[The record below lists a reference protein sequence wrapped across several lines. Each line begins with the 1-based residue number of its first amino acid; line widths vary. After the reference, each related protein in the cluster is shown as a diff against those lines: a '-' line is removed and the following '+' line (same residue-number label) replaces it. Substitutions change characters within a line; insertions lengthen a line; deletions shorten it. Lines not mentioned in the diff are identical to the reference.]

1 MGGRRL
7 GPHFWPPPGRPN
19 VCEPTEAA
27 YNDMT
32 PGEKATLMLCE
43 LLLGFFTKAKEEKVS
58 ICVVGVVGKKSTD
71 FGFLKRAKLIWKKV
85 NLNLQYSLLGKKT
98 HVFHEFPIYSFTT
111 KVWQIP

>member
-19 VCEPTEAA
+19 VCEPTEGA

-43 LLLGFFTKAKEEKVS
+43 LLLGFSTKAKEEKVS
-58 ICVVGVVGKKSTD
+58 ICVVGVVEKKSTD
-71 FGFLKRAKLIWKKV
+71 FGFLKK
-85 NLNLQYSLLGKKT
+85 SKT
-98 HVFHEFPIYSFTT
+98 DLEKSEFKPPVFPFGQENTCFP
-111 KVWQIP
+111 

>member
-19 VCEPTEAA
+19 VCEPIEVA

-58 ICVVGVVGKKSTD
+58 ICVVGG
-71 FGFLKRAKLIWKKV
+71 WKK
-85 NLNLQYSLLGKKT
+85 NRPILG
-98 HVFHEFPIYSFTT
+98 F
-111 KVWQIP
+111 

>member
-19 VCEPTEAA
+19 VCEPIEVA

-43 LLLGFFTKAKEEKVS
+43 LLLGFSTKAKEEKVS
-58 ICVVGVVGKKSTD
+58 ICVVGVVEKKSTD
-71 FGFLKRAKLIWKKV
+71 FGFLKK
-85 NLNLQYSLLGKKT
+85 SKT
-98 HVFHEFPIYSFTT
+98 DLEKSEFKPPVFPFGQENTCFP
-111 KVWQIP
+111 

>member
-19 VCEPTEAA
+19 VCEPIEVA

-43 LLLGFFTKAKEEKVS
+43 LL
-58 ICVVGVVGKKSTD
+58 
-71 FGFLKRAKLIWKKV
+71 
-85 NLNLQYSLLGKKT
+85 
-98 HVFHEFPIYSFTT
+98 
-111 KVWQIP
+111 

>member
-19 VCEPTEAA
+19 VCEPIEVA

-43 LLLGFFTKAKEEKVS
+43 LLLGFSTKAKEEKVS
-58 ICVVGVVGKKSTD
+58 ICVVVW
-71 FGFLKRAKLIWKKV
+71 WKK
-85 NLNLQYSLLGKKT
+85 NRPILG
-98 HVFHEFPIYSFTT
+98 F
-111 KVWQIP
+111 

>member
-43 LLLGFFTKAKEEKVS
+43 LLLGFSTKAKEKKSQFVWLV
-58 ICVVGVVGKKSTD
+58 CGKKIDRFWVFKKSKTD
-71 FGFLKRAKLIWKKV
+71 LEKSEFKPPVFPFGQE
-85 NLNLQYSLLGKKT
+85 NT
-98 HVFHEFPIYSFTT
+98 C
-111 KVWQIP
+111 IP

>member
-32 PGEKATLMLCE
+32 RGPNVCEPTEAAYNDMTPGEKATLMLCE
-43 LLLGFFTKAKEEKVS
+43 LLPKDSLEKLNKNSLFGKRSQTK
-58 ICVVGVVGKKSTD
+58 
-71 FGFLKRAKLIWKKV
+71 F
-85 NLNLQYSLLGKKT
+85 
-98 HVFHEFPIYSFTT
+98 
-111 KVWQIP
+111 